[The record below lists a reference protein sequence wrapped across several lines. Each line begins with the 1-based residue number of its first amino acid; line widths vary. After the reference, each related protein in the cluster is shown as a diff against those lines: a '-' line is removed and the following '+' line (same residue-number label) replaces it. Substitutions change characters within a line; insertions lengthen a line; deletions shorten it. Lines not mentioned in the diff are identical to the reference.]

1 MILNVYLLILSFF
14 LLGGIFMIFITRRK
28 DQEESGK
35 LWIWYSVYFLVFNIL
50 FACTAF
56 NPSLF
61 HYLSILIIFAG
72 YLELIKLFTYSGF
85 SFKGFFVVS
94 IFIYSVLAGCFY
106 LFGLLKMEL
115 ILYTLLIV
123 SVFDAF
129 SRITGQMFSKRS
141 LLPEISPGKTIEEIT
156 CGAIC
161 ALAASAFLKDLTGT
175 TLFVAFLYTAGIIAS
190 ALTGDLA
197 ASWYRR
203 RYKAREFS
211 KTLPGLGGILD
222 CFCSLIA
229 GGTFMYL
236 LMKFHF

>member
-14 LLGGIFMIFITRRK
+14 LLGGIFMFLIARRK
-28 DQEESGK
+28 DPAESRK
-35 LWIWYSVYFLVFNIL
+35 LWIWYSVYFIIVNIL
-50 FACTAF
+50 FACTVF
-56 NPSLF
+56 DPSLF
-61 HYLSILIIFAG
+61 HYLSVLIIFAG

-85 SFKGFFVVS
+85 SFKKFFVIS
-94 IFIYSVLAGCFY
+94 IFIYSILAGCFY
-106 LFGLLKMEL
+106 FFGLLKMEL

-123 SVFDAF
+123 SLFDAF
-129 SRITGQMFSKRS
+129 SRIAGQLFSKRS
-141 LLPEISPGKTIEEIT
+141 LLPEISPGKTIEGIT

-161 ALAASAFLKDLTGT
+161 ALAASAFLKDLPGIS
-175 TLFVAFLYTAGIIAS
+175 LSVAFLYTAGVIAS
-190 ALTGDLA
+190 AFTGNLA

>member
-1 MILNVYLLILSFF
+1 MILKAYLVILSFF
-14 LLGGIFMIFITRRK
+14 LLGAIIMLFIARGK
-28 DQEESGK
+28 DQAESRK

-85 SFKGFFVVS
+85 SFRGFFIIS
-94 IFIYSVLAGCFY
+94 IFIYSLLAGCFY
-106 LFGLLKMEL
+106 FFGQLKMEL

-129 SRITGQMFSKRS
+129 SRVTGQLFIKRS
-141 LLPEISPGKTIEEIT
+141 LLPEVSPGKTFEGIA
-156 CGAIC
+156 CGALC
-161 ALAASAFLKDLTGT
+161 ALAASAFLKDLPGIT
-175 TLFVAFLYTAGIIAS
+175 VWVSFLYTLGIIAS
-190 ALTGDLA
+190 AFTGDLA
-197 ASWYRR
+197 ASWYRKQF
-203 RYKAREFS
+203 KAREFS

-229 GGTFMYL
+229 AGTFMYL